1 MRIAVFASGKGTNFE
16 NLVTYAL
23 PNARIVLLVTDKICN
38 ALEIAKTYTIESKTF
53 SPKAYRS
60 KQEMEM
66 AIESLLVEK
75 RIDLIVLAGYM
86 RLFSPY
92 FVHRFPNQ
100 IINIHPSLLPLYKGK
115 HAIEQALYDGKQQYG
130 VSVHYVNEGMDEG
143 ELIAQSKIEYDGD
156 SLEELERLIHAAEYE
171 LYPQVIEQICKQK
184 GNI

>member
-1 MRIAVFASGKGTNFE
+1 MRIAVFASGRGTNFE
-16 NLVTYAL
+16 NIITSAISGVE
-23 PNARIVLLVTDKICN
+23 IVLLVTDKVCN
-38 ALEIAKTYTIESKTF
+38 ALEIAKAHSIESRTF
-53 SPKAYRS
+53 SLKAYRS

-75 RIDLIVLAGYM
+75 EIDLIVLAGYM

-92 FVHRFPNQ
+92 FVHRFPHR

-115 HAIEQALYDGKQQYG
+115 HAIEQAFNDGKKLYG

-143 ELIAQSKIEYDGD
+143 ELIAQTKIEYDGD
-156 SLEELERLIHAAEYE
+156 SIEKLEQLIHAAEYQ

-184 GNI
+184 EHL